1 MMSYP
6 LTDDETLRLRA
17 LRALQIVGTPSTV
30 AFDAIAKLAADTFTC
45 PIAFVS
51 LLDKD
56 EQWFKAEYGLGTC
69 STPRE
74 IAFCNHTIL
83 GSDVFIVED
92 TRCDERFASNPLVT
106 GQPHIRFYAGVPI
119 AIESGFR
126 IGALCVSDRR
136 PCRFSEADVEKLRQ
150 LGQIV
155 EGLMAAHDQFTRAA
169 TAAHDVAEKAALLQ
183 LLWKKNRLLR
193 QVERIG
199 KIGGWELDLK
209 TNKVEWSDEVS
220 RIHELPTGVHYQ
232 LEEALSF
239 YPEPWRSLVMS
250 NVEKTKA
257 TGESYDFES
266 QFVTASGHKKW
277 VRAAG
282 DCEQQDGVPIR
293 LFGMFQ
299 DITQEKAASDLLWN
313 AANFD
318 ELTGLANR
326 HHFNRALEAA
336 IEHAAKAAGGV
347 ALMIVDLDNFKE
359 VNDTRGHA
367 VGDEILIEVARR
379 LGRAAPSGSVVARL
393 GGDEFA
399 IIISGDCSSGRL
411 EKSGKQIL
419 AALKDPIR
427 IGTAHVYI
435 TGSLGIARYPDDANN
450 SLDLLK
456 AADLGLYSAKR
467 VDRGSIK
474 FYSQELA
481 ALLDRHAQSVEMV
494 RGALAR
500 RRLVPFYQPKVRLDN
515 NRCYGFE
522 ALVRILG
529 NDGSILSP
537 ATFAPALQDREMAR
551 RIGKRMLRA
560 VTADMA
566 SWRAAGLDT
575 GSVSLN
581 VGEADFADGK
591 LADHVLQRLDALSLP
606 HSCLT
611 IEVTESVFLGDEASL
626 ARDALTRLDA
636 EGIKIELDDFGT
648 GYASLTHLRAFPISR
663 LKIDLSFIRDLGRDD
678 DSRIIVQAVI
688 DLGHNLNFEIV
699 AEGVETEFQAGLL
712 RNMGC
717 DMGQGYLFGRP
728 ASAKQTR
735 NALKE
740 EMPSQRLRPASAVRE
755 GSGAEVPQFRECDSP
770 SSATA
775 GACNLQKS
783 QRAAGS
789 LRGSAK
795 VDQRGDERR

>member
-1 MMSYP
+1 MSCAIS
-6 LTDDETLRLRA
+6 DDETLRSAA
-17 LRALQIVGTPSTV
+17 LRALEIVGTPST
-30 AFDAIAKLAADTFTC
+30 AALDAIIKLAADTFAC
-45 PIAFVS
+45 PIAFIS

-56 EQWFKAEYGLGTC
+56 QQWFKAECGLGIG

-92 TRCDERFASNPLVT
+92 ARCDERFASNPLVT
-106 GQPHIRFYAGVPI
+106 GQPYIRFYAGVPI
-119 AIESGFR
+119 AIESGYR
-126 IGALCVSDRR
+126 IGALCVSDLR
-136 PCRFSEADVEKLRQ
+136 PRQFSEAEVERLRQ
-150 LGQIV
+150 FGQIV
-155 EGLMAAHDQFTRAA
+155 QGLVAAHHQSICAA
-169 TAAHDVAEKAALLQ
+169 TAAHDAAEKAQLLQ

-220 RIHELPTGVHYQ
+220 RIHELPLGVHYQ
-232 LEEALSF
+232 LEEALAF
-239 YPEPWRSLVMS
+239 YPEPWRSLVMG

-257 TGESYDFES
+257 TGEPYDFES
-266 QFVTASGHKKW
+266 EFVTALGHKKW

-299 DITQEKAASDLLWN
+299 DITQEKANSDLLWN

-336 IEHAAKAAGGV
+336 IEHAAKVGGGL
-347 ALMIVDLDNFKE
+347 ALMILDLDNFKQ

-367 VGDEILIEVARR
+367 VGDEILIEVAHR
-379 LGRAAPSGSVVARL
+379 LARAAPSDSVVVRL

-399 IIISGDCSSGRL
+399 ILISGDCPSRRL

-419 AALKDPIR
+419 AALKEPMR
-427 IGTAHVYI
+427 IGTALVYI
-435 TGSLGIARYPDDANN
+435 TGSLGIARYPDDAK
-450 SLDLLK
+450 SGLELLK
-456 AADLGLYSAKR
+456 SADLGLYSAKQ

-474 FYSQELA
+474 FYSPELA
-481 ALLDRHAQSVEMV
+481 TVFDRHARSVEMV

-500 RRLVPFYQPKVRLDN
+500 RRLVPFYQPKVRLDTG
-515 NRCYGFE
+515 RCYGFE
-522 ALVRILG
+522 ALVRIVD
-529 NDGSILSP
+529 NGSILSP
-537 ATFAPALQDREMAR
+537 GTFAAALQDREMAR
-551 RIGKRMLRA
+551 RIGQRMLRA
-560 VTADMA
+560 VTADLA
-566 SWRAAGLDT
+566 AWRAAGLDP

-591 LADHVLQRLDALSLP
+591 LADHVLQRLDELSLP

-626 ARDALTRLDA
+626 ARDALARLDA
-636 EGIKIELDDFGT
+636 EGVKIELDDFGT

-688 DLGHNLNFEIV
+688 ELGHNLNFEIV

-712 RNMGC
+712 RDMGC

-735 NALKE
+735 NTLK
-740 EMPSQRLRPASAVRE
+740 
-755 GSGAEVPQFRECDSP
+755 AEAVPQRQFLRVIAAQHDKGAP
-770 SSATA
+770 MQSA
-775 GACNLQKS
+775 Q
-783 QRAAGS
+783 
-789 LRGSAK
+789 
-795 VDQRGDERR
+795 